1 MALKPRKPDFWFC
14 RLITFAVCIGLP
26 PGVTE
31 AVAQEWPRAANHRPA
46 RRLTLRGQEPEF
58 DEADEDSP
66 FDDHL
71 ETDRDSFTPSTR
83 TVSVDRWIVES
94 AYSFVDNRNA
104 KETHS
109 FPEVLLRYG
118 LTERLELRFGA
129 NYEVGGEG
137 ANVSGN
143 SGGSDF
149 ESAGELV
156 HESQLLYGAK
166 LRLSE
171 QVGWSPESSF
181 IAQAHT
187 PTSGPDPATAL
198 SLGYVFGWEFPNEWK
213 LDSAIRFGADK
224 EGDDRFEAWATSVVL
239 RKSIAERW
247 NVHVEYFGR
256 FTQNRADNVASHFF
270 SPGLHYLVTPNF
282 EIGTR
287 VGWGLN
293 DDTPHFFNN
302 TGFGLRF

>member
-1 MALKPRKPDFWFC
+1 MALKSQRADLWLY
-14 RLITFAVCIGLP
+14 RLITFAVCIGMP
-26 PGVTE
+26 PGVSE
-31 AVAQEWPRAANHRPA
+31 AVAQDWLRPTDHRSA
-46 RRLTLRGQEPEF
+46 RGLTFRGQEPEF
-58 DEADEDSP
+58 DEADEGSP
-66 FDDHL
+66 FNDHI

-83 TVSVDRWIVES
+83 TVTVDRWIVES
-94 AYSFVDNRNA
+94 AYSFVDNRNS

-137 ANVSGN
+137 ASVSGN

-187 PTSGPDPATAL
+187 PTSGPDSATAL
-198 SLGYVFGWEFPNEWK
+198 SLGYVFGWEFPHEWK

-256 FTQNRADNVASHFF
+256 FTQNRANNVASHFF

-293 DDTPHFFNN
+293 DDTPKFFNN
-302 TGFGLRF
+302 TGVGLRF